1 MSCTKII
8 IWSAIFINDI
18 WILANPHQNW
28 IVHVWTA
35 KDSWRTLEYS
45 WNDYFGILPTAIIQ
59 DTSNFKANN
68 HLNRNKSSV
77 LKQYRLSYSFAFNG
91 NSAFCFLGFAQL
103 QNCSSLSSL
112 ALELQKELLATKYS
126 RYQKKRSYDLFFWY
140 LGMKR
145 LVLDLLHAHRV
156 SPKGLCPSGLNLF
169 AIRTSL
175 SL

>member
-45 WNDYFGILPTAIIQ
+45 WNDYFGILPTATIQ

-77 LKQYRLSYSFAFNG
+77 LKQYIEILNFRPIWFSIVGQVCPTYKILLPSKMDNKIHSPLPFPCHKKRRCKHLLFNG
-91 NSAFCFLGFAQL
+91 GNDEARTRDLMRDRGFK
-103 QNCSSLSSL
+103 S
-112 ALELQKELLATKYS
+112 
-126 RYQKKRSYDLFFWY
+126 
-140 LGMKR
+140 
-145 LVLDLLHAHRV
+145 
-156 SPKGLCPSGLNLF
+156 
-169 AIRTSL
+169 
-175 SL
+175 

>member
-45 WNDYFGILPTAIIQ
+45 WNDYFGILPTATIQ

-77 LKQYRLSYSFAFNG
+77 LKQYNNG
-91 NSAFCFLGFAQL
+91 NSVFCFLDFVQS
-103 QNCSSLSSL
+103 QKHSSLSSL
-112 ALELQKELLATKYS
+112 AQLLWNVLRTLGASHQFLTLQN
-126 RYQKKRSYDLFFWY
+126 KKDNN
-140 LGMKR
+140 KC
-145 LVLDLLHAHRV
+145 H
-156 SPKGLCPSGLNLF
+156 CPFYGGPSH
-169 AIRTSL
+169 TS
-175 SL
+175 

>member
-1 MSCTKII
+1 MTIMFWMNSDYYQTMCYVTHFFQKFDVFFQMSCTKII

-45 WNDYFGILPTAIIQ
+45 WNDYFGILPTATIQ

-77 LKQYRLSYSFAFNG
+77 LKQYTG
-91 NSAFCFLGFAQL
+91 
-103 QNCSSLSSL
+103 L
-112 ALELQKELLATKYS
+112 ALRASSVRKSAEL
-126 RYQKKRSYDLFFWY
+126 
-140 LGMKR
+140 
-145 LVLDLLHAHRV
+145 
-156 SPKGLCPSGLNLF
+156 PKGILVTLNTKILKKDLYKVLF
-169 AIRTSL
+169 
-175 SL
+175 

>member
-45 WNDYFGILPTAIIQ
+45 WNDYFGILPTATIQ

-77 LKQYRLSYSFAFNG
+77 LKQYILRTLLAPRSNHWQ
-91 NSAFCFLGFAQL
+91 GFAL
-103 QNCSSLSSL
+103 CGSHPHF
-112 ALELQKELLATKYS
+112 KII
-126 RYQKKRSYDLFFWY
+126 KKRSFDLSQASFLKN
-140 LGMKR
+140 LGRGGFEPPYPLGNRFTVCR
-145 LVLDLLHAHRV
+145 L
-156 SPKGLCPSGLNLF
+156 
-169 AIRTSL
+169 
-175 SL
+175 

>member
-77 LKQYRLSYSFAFNG
+77 LKQYNKKNTVRI
-91 NSAFCFLGFAQL
+91 
-103 QNCSSLSSL
+103 QNTS
-112 ALELQKELLATKYS
+112 T
-126 RYQKKRSYDLFFWY
+126 KKRDKIRSCLFFISK
-140 LGMKR
+140 GEIR
-145 LVLDLLHAHRV
+145 TLDLTGMSRAL
-156 SPKGLCPSGLNLF
+156 SPAELPCHK
-169 AIRTSL
+169 IYTY
-175 SL
+175 